1 MHKLIGHEPNVPKM
15 LADLHHP
22 MPVFDHIPVVRKDF
36 FIPNNGIADV
46 WEHWRN
52 KVRLNAEFGPIGRP
66 DGGIQFDAPLFDI
79 QHIGRGLR
87 DNPLGKIRILPTWNF
102 ADFVN
107 GPALVADKPAL
118 RLKQH
123 KARDPD
129 INPGMFFC
137 PDMPA
142 KQLHIATDFDKLVDD
157 VRAERKKAKR
167 DGLNQLKGFWKA
179 AQAPKEGIGYG
190 HPAHKGFFAAG
201 HVGRNHKWRMR
212 MEPVERFQR
221 PRLNAGFNLFGGGIG
236 VGLNNMCLDME
247 LHNPW
252 GVGGFAQRK
261 PTPTNERVERQA
273 RRERERQRAAS
284 EHDNWM
290 RSTQQKEWNT
300 ISYIKIKL
308 KWLDEPDANICQ
320 IIADVCAHSKS
331 HGYHIDVINDGLESR
346 GFTALG
352 NGHFSRA
359 YKGPD
364 GFVYKV
370 NCNHSSHD
378 AWYVYGL
385 NCMYYGQGLECLP
398 KIDAIA
404 YKNKTYCVKM
414 GLLSPITVDDFNE
427 KYSGLNDAFRGSG
440 DVLAVKRIMG
450 ISRANAIDVMSIVD
464 RTKRET
470 PGSRFDIH
478 HENVMYRIDTNG
490 NKTLVLTD
498 PLAYGDFIMSDFDHR
513 LAACNGIASNVPQ
526 LAKAA

>member
-36 FIPNNGIADV
+36 FIPDNGIADV
-46 WEHWRN
+46 WERWRE
-52 KVRLNAEFGPIGRP
+52 KVKLNNEFGPIGRP
-66 DGGIQFDAPLFDI
+66 DGDIQFNAPLFDKQI
-79 QHIGRGLR
+79 IGRGFR
-87 DNPLGKIRILPTWNF
+87 QPINIRMLPTWNF

-107 GPALVADKPAL
+107 GPVLVPDKPAL
-118 RLKQH
+118 RLKQL
-123 KARDPD
+123 KPRNNEGLAVKGNDLVFKPAR
-129 INPGMFFC
+129 
-137 PDMPA
+137 
-142 KQLHIATDFDKLVDD
+142 HIHLADDFDKLVDD
-157 VRAERKKAKR
+157 VRADRKKAKQ
-167 DGLNQLKGFWKA
+167 DGLKQLQGFWKA
-179 AQAPKEGIGYG
+179 AQGPKEGIGYG

-212 MEPVERFQR
+212 MQPIERIER
-221 PRLNAGFNLFGGGIG
+221 PRLNAGFDLFGGGIG
-236 VGLNNMCLDME
+236 VGLNNLCLDI
-247 LHNPW
+247 NPW
-252 GVGGFAQRK
+252 GPGGFAQRN
-261 PTPTNERVERQA
+261 TPTNERVERQA

-284 EHDNWM
+284 EHDDWM
-290 RSTQQKEWNT
+290 RSKDQKAWNT

-308 KWLDEPDANICQ
+308 KWLDEPGANICQ

-331 HGYHIDVINDGLESR
+331 NGYHIDVINDGLESR

-370 NCNHSSHD
+370 NCNNSSHD

-385 NCMYYGQGLECLP
+385 NCMYYGQGIDCLP

-404 YKNKTYCVKM
+404 YSNTTYCVKM
-414 GLLSPITVDDFNE
+414 GLLSPITRDEFNE
-427 KYSGLNDAFRGSG
+427 KYLSISDAFRGSG
-440 DVLAVKRIMG
+440 NVLDVMKYLNL
-450 ISRANAIDVMSIVD
+450 SRPAAIDVMSIVD

-478 HENVMYRIDTNG
+478 YENVMYRIDANG

-498 PLAYGDFIMSDFDHR
+498 PLAYGDFIMSDFDDR
-513 LAACNGIASNVPQ
+513 LAACNAIASNVPQ